1 MPTILI
7 DPADFDSI
15 ISSLGVTLQDFT
27 YADIQSKGFLEA
39 AEAFITKRI
48 NAQAGIGV
56 SVPTVAQIMT
66 NPPTSP
72 AVPADR
78 VFLQAAAIYR
88 VAQLFGPGET
98 NSVDVS
104 QSIGPVNRDLGGL
117 GETWLKQMDKFEA
130 FCDQALGS
138 ITGFKR
144 WRTL

>member
-1 MPTILI
+1 MLTILTS
-7 DPADFDSI
+7 PADFDSI
-15 ISSLGVTLQDFT
+15 ISSLGVTIQDFS
-27 YADIQSKGFLEA
+27 YADIQSKGFLEV

-48 NAQAGIGV
+48 NAQAGVGV
-56 SVPTVAQIMT
+56 SVPTVAQIMA

-72 AVPADR
+72 AVLADKT
-78 VFLQAAAIYR
+78 FLQAAVIYR

-104 QSIGPVNRDLGGL
+104 KSTGENRKDLGGL
-117 GETWLKQMDKFEA
+117 GETWVKQMDKYEA
-130 FCDQALGS
+130 FCDQALGD